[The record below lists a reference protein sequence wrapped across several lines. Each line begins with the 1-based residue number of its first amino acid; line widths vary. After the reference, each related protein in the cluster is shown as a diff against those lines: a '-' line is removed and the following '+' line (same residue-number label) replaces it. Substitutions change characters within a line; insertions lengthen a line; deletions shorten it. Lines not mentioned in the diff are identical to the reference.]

1 MENYINSFKAH
12 LYDRTSNPIIG
23 SFIFYWLIC
32 NYKFILVLFSDIS
45 LDEKY
50 IEINE
55 LYPDTTIKIFEWD
68 IPSYFCENALLYPI
82 VFTLIYIV
90 IFPFFSQFLTWIS
103 IMHENRLKRTQQ
115 KKLLPI
121 EEGRKLEEDLFN
133 IEIKYYQLREEN
145 RKLKQSLEV
154 EPTEKEVL
162 SSDTFHYIEDKDKK
176 IDKRELRRKIII
188 EDENIK
194 LKDKILYLIGEY
206 GNSVYSSSLQHELN
220 KHPIE
225 IEKEANS
232 LIAADL
238 VNINKNAS
246 MDNEHP
252 YYITDKGKD
261 YLYNHILNKDISVQY
276 PDDSILKKI

>member
-12 LYDRTSNPIIG
+12 LYDRTSNPVIG

-68 IPSYFCENALLYPI
+68 IPLYFCENALLYPI

-103 IMHENRLKRTQQ
+103 IIHENRLKRTQQ
-115 KKLLPI
+115 KKLLTI
-121 EEGRKLEEDLFN
+121 EESRKLEEDIFN
-133 IEIKYYQLREEN
+133 IEAKYYQVREEN
-145 RKLKQSLEV
+145 RKLKESLEIT
-154 EPTEKEVL
+154 PTEKEVL
-162 SSDTFHYIEDKDKK
+162 KTDSFHYFGNEDKK
-176 IDKRELRRKIII
+176 IDKREIRRKIII
-188 EDENIK
+188 EDKNIE

-206 GNSVYSSSLQHELN
+206 GDNVYSRSLQNELN

-225 IEKEANS
+225 IEKEAES
-232 LIAADL
+232 LVKTKLI
-238 VNINKNAS
+238 NINNQAT
-246 MDNEHP
+246 MDNQHP

-261 YLYNHILNKDISVQY
+261 YLYNHILNKDISVEY
-276 PDDSILKKI
+276 PDDSILRKI